1 MTVFNKS
8 HKSEQI
14 FKNLGKNEG
23 KIEKLFDSMKEVY
36 MIAFL
41 LGAIK
46 KEKKAIDKKSQD
58 SIKDIYFNSE
68 DKSLMD
74 LVTLDLT
81 KDINTLNKTNESQG
95 YIHDLVEQYANR
107 GIDELDELLNHNHF
121 DLDNLIAT
129 IKNYEDI
136 IKPKKASI
144 ADIIFEVN
152 NKCN

>member
-1 MTVFNKS
+1 MSVFNKS
-8 HKSEQI
+8 EKSDQI

-23 KIEKLFDSMKEVY
+23 KTQRLFDSMKDVY

-46 KEKKAIDKKSQD
+46 KEKKVIDKKSQD
-58 SIKDIYFNSE
+58 PIKDVYFNSD
-68 DKSLMD
+68 DKALMD
-74 LVTLDLT
+74 LITLDLT
-81 KDINTLNKTNESQG
+81 KDINILNKTSESQE
-95 YIHDLVEQYANR
+95 YIHDLVEQYANI
-107 GIDELDELLNHNHF
+107 GIEELDKLLDNNHF
-121 DLDNLIAT
+121 DLDNLIVA